1 MPVRRWSGISAAAVS
16 STTPPMA
23 TLSTPQQGW
32 RPPTS
37 SWAPASVSAPRSPM
51 PPGISGAGRSAISC
65 CAGAANRSAP
75 TSRCRKPHSRGRP
88 PGNMRTPLRNSR
100 RAMRRRCRPSPPW
113 SGCMPTTRWP
123 VFTSSGCSMAARA
136 SACNWNRDH
145 QRMPE
150 TTRDFSAGSYRFIPA
165 GFQYSSG
172 AAAASGYEIERVRF
186 DKMPSLAD
194 GFAQIAN
201 YIQAAGRP
209 LTSFCACELRSPAA
223 FTEDGFRRFNEHYV
237 KTLAEWKIFDGTTNP
252 VARSNVCPEIDPP
265 AEPSF
270 YAFSFT
276 RPGTGA
282 APSFVIAGGAEL
294 GGGSGTYPERIV
306 RYRDLSSD
314 GLQEKVRFTVGSMQE
329 RLGEFGYGWKD
340 TTAVQ
345 AYSVHDFH
353 PVIADEL
360 VRRGAV
366 RSGLT
371 WHFARPPVV
380 DLEFE
385 MDCRRVARETAI

>member
-1 MPVRRWSGISAAAVS
+1 M
-16 STTPPMA
+16 
-23 TLSTPQQGW
+23 
-32 RPPTS
+32 TS
-37 SWAPASVSAPRSPM
+37 DFPA
-51 PPGISGAGRSAISC
+51 
-65 CAGAANRSAP
+65 
-75 TSRCRKPHSRGRP
+75 
-88 PGNMRTPLRNSR
+88 GN
-100 RAMRRRCRPSPPW
+100 
-113 SGCMPTTRWP
+113 
-123 VFTSSGCSMAARA
+123 
-136 SACNWNRDH
+136 
-145 QRMPE
+145 
-150 TTRDFSAGSYRFIPA
+150 YRFIPA
-165 GFQYSSG
+165 VFQYSSG
-172 AAAASGYEIERVRF
+172 AAADSGFEVERVRF
-186 DKMPSLAD
+186 DKLLPLAE
-194 GFAQIAN
+194 GFAQAAK
-201 YIQAAGRP
+201 YIEAAGRP
-209 LTSFCACELRSPAA
+209 LTSFCACELRSPGA
-223 FTEDGFRRFNEHYV
+223 FTEDGFRKFNEHYV

-265 AEPSF
+265 SEPSF

-294 GGGSGTYPERIV
+294 GGGGGTYPERIV

-314 GLQEKVRFTVGSMQE
+314 GLKEKVRFTVGSMEE

-360 VRRGAV
+360 VRCGAM

-380 DLEFE
+380 DLEYE
-385 MDCRRVARETAI
+385 MDCRRVARETVI

>member
-1 MPVRRWSGISAAAVS
+1 MI
-16 STTPPMA
+16 
-23 TLSTPQQGW
+23 
-32 RPPTS
+32 
-37 SWAPASVSAPRSPM
+37 
-51 PPGISGAGRSAISC
+51 
-65 CAGAANRSAP
+65 
-75 TSRCRKPHSRGRP
+75 
-88 PGNMRTPLRNSR
+88 
-100 RAMRRRCRPSPPW
+100 
-113 SGCMPTTRWP
+113 
-123 VFTSSGCSMAARA
+123 
-136 SACNWNRDH
+136 
-145 QRMPE
+145 
-150 TTRDFSAGSYRFIPA
+150 RDFPAGSYRFIPA
-165 GFQYSSG
+165 VFQYSSG
-172 AAAASGYEIERVRF
+172 AAADPGFEVERVRF
-186 DKMPSLAD
+186 DKLLPLAE
-194 GFAQIAN
+194 GFAQAAK

-223 FTEDGFRRFNEHYV
+223 FTEDGFRKFNQHYV

-276 RPGTGA
+276 RAGTAA

-294 GGGSGTYPERIV
+294 RGGSGTYPERIV

-314 GLQEKVRFTVGSMQE
+314 GLKEKVRFTVGSMEE

-345 AYSVHDFH
+345 AYTVHDFH
-353 PVIADEL
+353 PVVVDEL
-360 VRRGAV
+360 VRRGAM

-385 MDCRRVARETAI
+385 MDCRRVARETVI